1 MFRPAPSRSTRCRGA
16 PQKSGPAGR
25 TRKSDPRPTS
35 HCLAPARGKWDGRL
49 RRPSQRGALKP
60 APIRPQFLPRPRLRF
75 YLVYRMR
82 RTFEEVTK
90 MTATAVPRLRFRGT
104 VPLLNLRGA
113 EIDSI
118 ESKDTIIKSK
128 KGGRNHD

>member
-1 MFRPAPSRSTRCRGA
+1 
-16 PQKSGPAGR
+16 
-25 TRKSDPRPTS
+25 
-35 HCLAPARGKWDGRL
+35 
-49 RRPSQRGALKP
+49 
-60 APIRPQFLPRPRLRF
+60 
-75 YLVYRMR
+75 
-82 RTFEEVTK
+82 

-128 KGGRNHD
+128 KGGRNP